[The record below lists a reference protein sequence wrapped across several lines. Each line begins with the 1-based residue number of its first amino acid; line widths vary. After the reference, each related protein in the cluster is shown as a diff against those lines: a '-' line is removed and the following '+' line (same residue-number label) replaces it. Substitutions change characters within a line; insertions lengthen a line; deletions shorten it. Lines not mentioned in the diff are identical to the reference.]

1 VNRSLI
7 ISSVLHGALIF
18 ITAMSLPFLAKKPI
32 DIPPIVSVELIQ
44 IAEKTNIP
52 FAPKAKKIIEKKKK
66 KKLKEKEKEK
76 KLVSEQA
83 PPKKVKK
90 SKTKTVVS
98 LDNQKKIDNQK
109 PEAIPLPDKTV
120 KKIEKK
126 KETRQN
132 PEKVDNEVKQVSEF
146 EKKDLFD
153 PSNIAALIDKS
164 KIEEIDN
171 IKKNND
177 ITQDQDRNIESNKL
191 TLSEEDALKAQIF
204 GCWSIPLGLPYN
216 EDLLVRIKLKLEP
229 DGSVT
234 KTEILDHARMNK
246 PGQGFYKVLAES
258 ALRAVKLCQPLRVPN
273 TGYERWKELQ
283 LNFDAREML
292 EG

>member
-1 VNRSLI
+1 MNRSLI
-7 ISSVLHGALIF
+7 ISSVLHAALIF
-18 ITAMSLPFLAKKPI
+18 VTAMSLPFLAKKPL

-44 IAEKTNIP
+44 ITEKTNIP
-52 FAPKAKKIIEKKKK
+52 FAPKAKKIIEKV
-66 KKLKEKEKEK
+66 KEKEK

-83 PPKKVKK
+83 PPKKVEKN
-90 SKTKTVVS
+90 KTKTVLS
-98 LDNQKKIDNQK
+98 PDQNNKKIEDET
-109 PEAIPLPDKTV
+109 PEAIPLPDKTL
-120 KKIEKK
+120 KKVEIKEEKK
-126 KETRQN
+126 QN
-132 PEKVDNEVKQVSEF
+132 PEKVDDEVKQVSEF

-153 PSNIAALIDKS
+153 PNNIAALIDKS
-164 KIEEIDN
+164 KEESAEVLKTND
-171 IKKNND
+171 D
-177 ITQDQDRNIESNKL
+177 ITQDQEKNVENAGL

-216 EDLLVRIKLKLEP
+216 ENLLVRIKLKLKP
-229 DGSVT
+229 DGTVS

-258 ALRAVKLCQPLRVPN
+258 ALRAVKLCQPLRVPT